1 MKSMRISQICLSSP
15 WLSARQFNRRG
26 AMANGHGKALKGMK
40 GVLRVG
46 GVLALVEMLTV
57 SATASSDT
65 SAKAS
70 QISPAVNR
78 PSSAGTPHP
87 ANARSPSLLALLPMD
102 FIENVG
108 QSAPAARFVG
118 RNGSL
123 AVSFEQEAI
132 RLTLME
138 RPPVSLT
145 LAFEGASKRGKLTGD
160 EKRSTV
166 YNYYL
171 GNDPAKWHANV
182 PAYGSLLYHGL
193 YDGVDV
199 RVREVGGRLEY
210 DLLLAPGADPSK
222 VVIRADGAS
231 GIATRPDGSLVLET
245 AAGPLRQTL
254 PRTWEQLPDGTTRPL
269 ACRFRKLDAHHYG
282 FSLAAHDRSHKVV
295 IDPGLEW
302 GTFIGGSLGASVRTV
317 APVRD
322 GSGDVVIGGLT
333 TSPDFP
339 LANGT
344 IPFPAERLF
353 VARLNSAGS
362 ALVWATFFG
371 GSGSIGAGREFIW
384 GRLGVDA
391 SGGVVVAGDNE
402 IPDFPITAGAFQTN
416 IAVGIH
422 AFATRFNSTGGLV
435 FSTFL
440 GGSSFD
446 SAQAAGF
453 DPVGNVIVAGTT
465 ESPDFPVTAGAFQ
478 TTFAGSYDGFI
489 VRLDPTGAKLT
500 YGTFLGGEVI
510 VGEALASGD
519 MVVDPN
525 GFVLVTGIAGTQFPT
540 TPNGIQQTNAGGND
554 AFLARLHLDGN
565 GAADLKYSTF
575 LGGELDD
582 AGTGVAV
589 DPNNSQLVTVVGSTY
604 SVGFPTTTGVLKPK
618 LTEAPGGGTEN
629 GFVTKFQFPA
639 NGNPSVVFSTY
650 LGGSFEDQA
659 TAVEIDSSGN
669 EIVIGAARSF
679 DFPTTRGAYDI
690 ILDSSGGGLSGD
702 EEDVSIATLNPSGSQ
717 LLYGSFLG
725 GANSEAFDHPPKLAY
740 LGGNDIVIVGDT
752 LSVDFP
758 VTPGALDTN
767 FPSIVGEVNSTG
779 FGARLNLVNNPTVLT
794 VPAPTLLQPGSNATL
809 PADRGSV
816 LFKWTD
822 SDAAGIA
829 AYEVELSPNSRF
841 PVNFIDF
848 HVGVRQAQLILP
860 ALNSGQGGLATIT
873 WFWRVRAA
881 DNDGNLGAWSK
892 PGSFTISTSSKTP
905 AAASVTTDSFD
916 ITGAGST
923 IGHVFLSAPAPR
935 GGAVVP
941 LSTDT
946 PSLVTLP
953 ASVTVPAGG
962 TSADFP
968 VSFAAIWQQIDVNIF
983 ASYNLIPGWTVSLFP
998 DAAHVTP
1005 NNVTFSPE
1013 GVTGGDPTTGT
1024 VFLTGPAPSGGATVS
1039 LFSANPNRVQV
1050 PASVTVPA
1058 GATSANFPVTTVA
1071 TSFQWPITVAAV
1083 LGTAQA
1089 SGQVL
1094 VDTAGGATLQSFTIS
1109 PNSVVAGTYA
1119 TGTITMSGPVTGSFN
1134 APISLNSSDPSV
1146 VGVVPEVD
1154 VPVGSSSA
1162 TFQLFGQDL
1171 ARKTTVTITASFDK
1185 VVKSANITITP
1196 NSDPLISSL
1205 SFSPNPVTAGNVT
1218 VGTVTL
1224 TRNAPTGGTIVD
1236 FSTSNNSA
1244 VAIPGSISVPAGSR
1258 STTFNMSTFSVPS
1271 PTQVV
1276 ITATTAS
1283 VSAQTTLTVNP

>member
-1 MKSMRISQICLSSP
+1 MQDFEATDPEKGLPTTDAGDERKHTMKSQINYMCRFKTVSI
-15 WLSARQFNRRG
+15 LSATG
-26 AMANGHGKALKGMK
+26 L
-40 GVLRVG
+40 
-46 GVLALVEMLTV
+46 LAINLLASDDASPVASQKNATV
-57 SATASSDT
+57 SRHSTPDTAHPT
-65 SAKAS
+65 SGR
-70 QISPAVNR
+70 V
-78 PSSAGTPHP
+78 
-87 ANARSPSLLALLPMD
+87 PSLFSSLPMD
-102 FIENVG
+102 FIANVG
-108 QSAPAARFVG
+108 QAELSARFFG
-118 RNGSL
+118 RNGRL
-123 AVSFEQEAI
+123 AVGLEQEAI
-132 RLTLME
+132 KLTLMQ
-138 RPPVSLT
+138 PSPVALT
-145 LAFEGASKRGKLTGD
+145 LAFEGASKHAKLTGD
-160 EKRSTV
+160 EKRSTI
-166 YNYYL
+166 YNYYI

-182 PAYGSLLYHGL
+182 PAYGSLLYCGL
-193 YDGVDV
+193 YDGVDI
-199 RVREVGGRLEY
+199 RVREAGGRLEY
-210 DLLLAPGADPSK
+210 DLLLAPGADLSH
-222 VVIRADGAS
+222 VVIRAEGAS

-245 AAGPLRQTL
+245 AAGPVRQTL
-254 PRTWEQLPDGTTRPL
+254 PRTWEQLPDGATRPL
-269 ACRFRKLDAHHYG
+269 ACSFRRLDAHRYG
-282 FSLAAHDRSHKVV
+282 FSLAAHDPSRKVV

-317 APVRD
+317 APVHD
-322 GSGDVVIGGLT
+322 SSGDVIIAGLT

-339 LANGT
+339 LANGSFA
-344 IPFPAERLF
+344 FPAERLF

-362 ALVWATFFG
+362 ALKWATFFG
-371 GSGSIGAGREFIW
+371 GSGSLGGGREFIW
-384 GRLGVDA
+384 GKLGVDA

-402 IPDFPITAGAFQTN
+402 ISDFPITAGAFQTN
-416 IAVGIH
+416 KAAGIH

-440 GGSSFD
+440 GGNGFD

-453 DPVGNVIVAGTT
+453 DPAGNVIVAGTT
-465 ESPDFPVTAGAFQ
+465 ESTDFPVTPGAFQ
-478 TTFAGSYDGFI
+478 TSFEGSYDGFI
-489 VRLDPTGAKLT
+489 VRLDPTGAHLT
-500 YGTFLGGEVI
+500 YGTYLGGQVI

-525 GFVLVTGIAGTQFPT
+525 GFVLVTGIAGPQFPT

-582 AGTGVAV
+582 AGTAVAV

-604 SVGFPTTTGVLKPK
+604 SVGFPTTSGVLKPK

-629 GFVTKFQFPA
+629 SFVTKFQFPSI
-639 NGNPSVVFSTY
+639 GNPSVVFSTY

-659 TAVEIDSSGN
+659 TDVEIDASGN

-702 EEDVSIATLNPSGSQ
+702 EEDVSIATLNPNGSQ

-740 LGGNDIVIVGDT
+740 LGGNDVVIVGDT
-752 LSVDFP
+752 LSADFP
-758 VTPGALDTN
+758 VTPGALGTT
-767 FPSIVGEVNSTG
+767 FPTIVGEGNSTG

-794 VPAPTLLQPGSNATL
+794 VPAPTLLQPVNNATL

-816 LFKWTD
+816 LFNWTD

-829 AYEVELSPNSRF
+829 AYEVELSPDSRF

-848 HVGVRQAQLILP
+848 HVGVRQAQLVLP

-873 WFWRVRAA
+873 WFWRVRAS
-881 DNDGNLGAWSK
+881 DNDGNLGSWSK
-892 PGSFTISTSSKTP
+892 PGSFTISSSSKTP
-905 AAASVTTDSFD
+905 AAASVTTDGFD

-935 GGAVVP
+935 GGALVT
-941 LSTDT
+941 LFTDT

-968 VSFAAIWQQIDVNIF
+968 VSFAAVWQQINVNIF
-983 ASYNLIPGWTVSLFP
+983 ASYSLIPGWTVSLFP
-998 DAAHVTP
+998 GAAHVTP

-1013 GVTGGDPTTGT
+1013 AVTGGDPTTGT
-1024 VFLTGPAPSGGATVS
+1024 VTLTGPAPSGGAAVS

-1050 PASVTVPA
+1050 PASVTVAA
-1058 GATSANFPVTTVA
+1058 GATSANFPVTTAA
-1071 TSFQWPITVAAV
+1071 TAFQWPITVAAV
-1083 LGTAQA
+1083 RGTVDAF
-1089 SGQVL
+1089 GQVL

-1109 PNSVVAGTYA
+1109 PSSVVAGTYA
-1119 TGTITMSGPVTGSFN
+1119 TGTITMSGPVTGSFE
-1134 APISLNSSDPSV
+1134 APISLSSSDPAV
-1146 VGVVPEVD
+1146 VGVFGEVD

-1162 TFQLFGQDL
+1162 TFQLFGQDV
-1171 ARKTTVTITASFDK
+1171 AKKTTVTITASFDK
-1185 VVKSANITITP
+1185 VVKSAIITISP

-1205 SFSPNPVTAGNVT
+1205 SFSPNPVTAGKVT

-1224 TRNAPTGGTIVD
+1224 TRTAPAGGTIVD

-1244 VAIPGSISVPAGSR
+1244 VAIPASVSVPAGSR
-1258 STTFNMSTFSVPS
+1258 STTFNMSTFSVSS
-1271 PTQVV
+1271 PTPVV
-1276 ITATTAS
+1276 ITATTGS